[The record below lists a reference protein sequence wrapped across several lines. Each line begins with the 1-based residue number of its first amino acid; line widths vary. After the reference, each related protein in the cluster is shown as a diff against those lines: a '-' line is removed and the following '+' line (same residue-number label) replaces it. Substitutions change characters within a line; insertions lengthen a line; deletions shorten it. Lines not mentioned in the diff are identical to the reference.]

1 MNDTSKPQKEKVK
14 NQTKKENPAKQ
25 KGIEKRKSCKLITE
39 QNNLKQALGL
49 GLVE

>member
-25 KGIEKRKSCKLITE
+25 KGIEKRKSSKLITE
-39 QNNLKQALGL
+39 QHNLQKALGL